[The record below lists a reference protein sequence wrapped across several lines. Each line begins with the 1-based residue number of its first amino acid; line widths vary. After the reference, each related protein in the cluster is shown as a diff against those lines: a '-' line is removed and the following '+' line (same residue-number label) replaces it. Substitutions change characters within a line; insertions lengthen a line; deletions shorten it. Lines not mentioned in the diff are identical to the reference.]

1 MKRFRNALTKA
12 GAAIVSAQLL
22 LTAPALSLAS
32 MAAETEDDTV
42 TTTTAA
48 SSSGITMSTDFPA
61 IDIEA
66 GDSISFDIDFVN
78 SGSGELVQ
86 LSTSEL
92 PDGFEG
98 YFQGD
103 GNSIA
108 AAYIKSGESN
118 SFITYIISVPE
129 SAEDGTYEITL
140 YADGDS
146 QSASMTLYLTVSEL
160 DLGASTFEADYEDQ
174 EGSSGD
180 SFSYDATI
188 TNNSLADQTFDL
200 TADAPDGWYVT
211 FTASDGSTRVT
222 SVDVEGL
229 SSTSITIDVT
239 TPETADAGTYT
250 IPITVES
257 DTESMSAE
265 LSVTVT
271 GSYDISLTTQDSTVS
286 FDVKTNK
293 ETSVVLEVSNNGNMD
308 LTDVNLTA
316 DVPTDWT
323 VEFSESTIETLTAG
337 ETVQVTAYVT
347 PADTAISGD
356 YVISMTAE
364 AEETSYTVSFRVTA
378 ETQTLWGVIGVLI
391 IIAILAALAF
401 VFKKFG
407 RH

>member
-1 MKRFRNALTKA
+1 MNSFRNALTKA
-12 GAAIVSAQLL
+12 AAAVVSAQLL
-22 LTAPALSLAS
+22 LAAPAAALVS
-32 MAAETEDDTV
+32 MAAETE
-42 TTTTAA
+42 TAA
-48 SSSGITMSTDFPA
+48 ETAGTTSSGITMSTDFPA

-66 GDSISFDIDFVN
+66 GDSISFDIDFSN
-78 SGSGELVQ
+78 AGSGELVQ

-103 GNSIA
+103 GSSVS
-108 AAYIKSGESN
+108 AAYIKTGESS

-129 SAEDGTYEITL
+129 TAEDGTYEITL
-140 YADGDS
+140 YADGETE
-146 QSASMTLYLTVSEL
+146 SASMTLYLTVSEL
-160 DLGASTFEADYEDQ
+160 DLGASTFETDYVDQ

-180 SFSYDATI
+180 SFSYDTTL
-188 TNNSLADQTFDL
+188 TNNSLSEQTFDL
-200 TADAPDGWYVT
+200 TAEAPDGWYVT

-222 SVDVEGL
+222 SVTVDGL
-229 SSTSITIDVT
+229 SSTTVTIDVT
-239 TPETADAGTYT
+239 TPETAEAGTYT
-250 IPITVES
+250 IPITVVSES
-257 DTESMSAE
+257 EVMSME
-265 LSVTVT
+265 LTVTVT

-323 VEFSESTIETLTAG
+323 VEFSESTIETLSAG

-356 YVISMTAE
+356 YVISMTAA

-378 ETQTLWGVIGVLI
+378 ETQTVWGVVGVLI
-391 IIAILAALAF
+391 IIAILAALAY